1 MAGLDLRPHGRRDL
15 LTTDAEAVLKGRLR
29 LSPSP
34 LNSFKAQNMKTLT
47 LTLSGVLLATSALI
61 APGIAYAQTPPT
73 PAEAPATAAQDPEVQ
88 DEPEAVGELDEVV
101 VLGRYIPQPNRES
114 AEVAAFLTSEDLER
128 TGDSSAAGA
137 LARVT
142 GLTVVEGRFVYVRG
156 LGERYSSAL
165 LNGSPLPSPEPLQRV
180 VPLDLFPSSILE
192 SVTVQKSYSVDFP
205 GEFGGGV
212 IDLRTVDAPND
223 PFFSMSASVG
233 GNTETTNED
242 GLIYFGSRTDFTG
255 FDDGTRDIPG
265 PLSLAFGE
273 GVPVNSANFGD
284 LELERI
290 GHSLVNSPLRLLQRE
305 TTPVNFSF
313 DFAGGLK
320 SDSSLGTF
328 GLIAVAGYSNSW
340 SARNGVQEEA
350 QFSGPILV
358 PVTSKA
364 YESNQ
369 NDIQLNFL
377 GGLSLMTDNSEYR
390 WTNFFVRNVTKEAR
404 ISVGPDF
411 DAGGEVQRTDYT
423 EWFERQLFS
432 TQLSGEHEFMDGALD
447 FAWRGAYALTERNA
461 PYETRFEYGV
471 ATDGA
476 FLHEIGGNRIS
487 FSELEDDI
495 VSGGAD
501 VSYTL
506 ALSDYRDAEF
516 SFGVAY
522 FDNNRDAQRR
532 DLQFVPASTLTE
544 EQRRSR
550 VDYLYSDANI
560 GPSGLLLS
568 EVTGSAGS
576 GAAAYA
582 AQLEVAAAYVQVDAE
597 FIPLV
602 RTTFGVRYEDGQQ
615 SVSTRDLFGGAAPVP
630 PTEINEQYFLPSF
643 TATWNFAEDQQLR
656 LGASQTIGRPQFREL
671 APQSYTDPE
680 TDREFTGNPF
690 LVDTEIVNIDARYEW
705 FFARQQY
712 LTAGV
717 FYKDLEKP
725 VEATIVTSGNARQ
738 QSFLNSPQATIFGA
752 EVEAKKYFEFP
763 DSASAFVANKR
774 WLVQAN
780 YTWSDSEVQVEAG
793 DIVRTPGGGG
803 ADEDATFFIEDGS
816 RLQGQSEHVANLQL
830 GWEDD
835 TARSQATIIVNY
847 VSERISARGA
857 GGAGNREPDY
867 IQDPGIFLDFVYRKD
882 FEAGGREMG
891 FALELRNLLNT
902 EFDEY
907 QELGNKILINNYQLG
922 SSASVSLTARF

>member
-1 MAGLDLRPHGRRDL
+1 MAGLDLRPDGRRDL
-15 LTTDAEAVLKGRLR
+15 LTTDAEAARQGRLR

-34 LNSFKAQNMKTLT
+34 LNSFKAQIMKTVT

-61 APGIAYAQTPPT
+61 APGLACAQTS
-73 PAEAPATAAQDPEVQ
+73 PAASQAAAPQDPAAP

-101 VLGRYIPQPNRES
+101 VLGRFIPEPNRES
-114 AEVAAFLTSEDLER
+114 AEVAAFLTSEDLKR

-142 GLTVVEGRFVYVRG
+142 GLTVVEGRFIYVRG

-180 VPLDLFPSSILE
+180 VPLDLFPSNILE
-192 SVTVQKSYSVDFP
+192 SVTVQKTYSVDFP

-223 PFFSMSASVG
+223 PFFTMSASIG
-233 GNTETTNED
+233 ANSETTNKES
-242 GLIYFGSRTDFTG
+242 LVYFGSRTDFTG

-265 PLSLAFGE
+265 PLAIAFGR
-273 GVPVNSANFGD
+273 GVPVNSANVEAQ
-284 LELERI
+284 ELQRI

-305 TTPVNFSF
+305 TTPVNFGF
-313 DFAGGLK
+313 DFAGGLS
-320 SDSSLGTF
+320 SDSSLGTL
-328 GLIAVAGYSNSW
+328 GLIAVAGYGNNW
-340 SARNGVQEEA
+340 STRRGFQEES
-350 QFSGPILV
+350 QFSGAVLV
-358 PVTSKA
+358 PATSKA
-364 YESNQ
+364 FESNQ

-377 GGLSLMTDNSEYR
+377 GGLSLTNDTNELK

-404 ISVGPDF
+404 TSAGPDF
-411 DAGGEVQRTDYT
+411 AAGGQVQRTDFT

-432 TQLSGEHEFMDGALD
+432 SQLAGEHQFMDDALQ
-447 FAWRGAYALTERNA
+447 FSWRAAYAKTERNA

-471 ATDGA
+471 DADGN
-476 FLHEIGGNRIS
+476 FVHQIGGNRIS
-487 FSELEDDI
+487 FSELDDDI

-501 VSYTL
+501 LSYTL
-506 ALSDYRDAEF
+506 PLSDYREAVF
-516 SFGVAY
+516 SVGVAWS
-522 FDNNRDAQRR
+522 DNNRDAQRR
-532 DLQFVPASTLTE
+532 DLQFVPVGTLTD

-550 VDYLYSDANI
+550 VDFLYSDFNI
-560 GPSGLLLS
+560 GPTGLVLT
-568 EVTGSAGS
+568 ETTGGGGS
-576 GAAAYA
+576 GAAAYS

-597 FIPLV
+597 IVPLV
-602 RTTFGVRYEDGQQ
+602 RTTFGVRYEDGRQT
-615 SVSTRDLFGGAAPVP
+615 VTTRDLFGGASPFA

-680 TDREFTGNPF
+680 SDREFTGNPF
-690 LVDTEIVNIDARYEW
+690 LVDTEILNLDARYEW

-717 FYKDLEKP
+717 FYKDLDRP
-725 VEATIVTSGNARQ
+725 VESVVVLTGDQRQ
-738 QSFLNSPQATIFGA
+738 QSFLNAPRATIIGA
-752 EVEAKKYFEFP
+752 EIEAKKYFEFP
-763 DSASAFVANKR
+763 DAGASFIANKR

-780 YTWSDSEVQVEAG
+780 YTYSRSEVQVETG
-793 DIVRTPGGGG
+793 DFVRTLGGGG
-803 ADEDATFFIEDGS
+803 SNEDATFFIEDGS

-867 IQDPGIFLDFVYRKD
+867 IQDPGVFVDFVYRKD
-882 FEAGGREMG
+882 FEAGGRELG

-902 EFDEY
+902 DYDEF
-907 QELGNKILINNYQLG
+907 QELGNKILINNYALG
-922 SSASVSLTARF
+922 SSASISLSARF

>member
-1 MAGLDLRPHGRRDL
+1 
-15 LTTDAEAVLKGRLR
+15 
-29 LSPSP
+29 
-34 LNSFKAQNMKTLT
+34 MKTLT

-61 APGIAYAQTPPT
+61 APGQALAQTPPVQTT
-73 PAEAPATAAQDPEVQ
+73 PPSAAAQDPSVQ
-88 DEPEAVGELDEVV
+88 AEPEVVGELDEVV
-101 VLGRYIPQPNRES
+101 VLGRFIPEPNRES

-212 IDLRTVDAPND
+212 IDLRTIDAPND
-223 PFFSMSASVG
+223 PFFSMSTSIGA
-233 GNTETTNED
+233 NTETTNQD
-242 GLIYFGSRTDFTG
+242 SLVYFGSRTDFTG
-255 FDDGTRDIPG
+255 FDDGTRDVPG
-265 PLSLAFGE
+265 PLALAFAR
-273 GVPVNSANFGD
+273 GVPVNSANVPAQ
-284 LELERI
+284 ELQRI
-290 GHSLVNSPLRLLQRE
+290 GHSLINSPLRLLQRE
-305 TTPVNFSF
+305 TTPVNFGF

-320 SDSSLGTF
+320 SESSLGTF

-340 SARNGVQEEA
+340 TTRNGVQEEA
-350 QFSGPILV
+350 QFSGAVLV

-377 GGLSLMTDNSEYR
+377 GGLSLVTDNSEYR
-390 WTNFFVRNVTKEAR
+390 WTNFYVRNVTKEAR

-411 DAGGEVQRTDYT
+411 DAGGEVQRTDFT
-423 EWFERQLFS
+423 EWYERQLFS
-432 TQLSGEHEFMDGALD
+432 SQLAGEHEFMDGALE

-471 ATDGA
+471 DANGA

-501 VSYTL
+501 LSYTL
-506 ALSDYRDAEF
+506 ALSDYRDAVF
-516 SFGVAY
+516 SLGVAY
-522 FDNNRDAQRR
+522 FDNNRDAERR

-550 VDYLYSDANI
+550 VDFLYSDFNI
-560 GPSGLLLS
+560 SPTGLILS

-576 GAAAYA
+576 GAAAYS

-615 SVSTRDLFGGAAPVP
+615 SVTTRDLFGGAAPFA
-630 PTEINEQYFLPSF
+630 PTEIEEQYFLPSF
-643 TATWNFAEDQQLR
+643 TATWNFAEDQQFR

-690 LVDTEIVNIDARYEW
+690 LVDTEIMNLDARYEW

-717 FYKDLEKP
+717 FYKDLDKP

-738 QSFLNSPQATIFGA
+738 QSYLNSPQATIFGA
-752 EVEAKKYFEFP
+752 EIEAKKYFEFP
-763 DSASAFVANKR
+763 DNGASFIANKR

-780 YTWSDSEVQVEAG
+780 YTWSDSEVRVEAG
-793 DIVRTPGGGG
+793 DVVRTPGGGG

-830 GWEDD
+830 GWEDE

-847 VSERISARGA
+847 VSERVSARGA

-882 FEAGGREMG
+882 FEYAGRDLG
-891 FALELRNLLNT
+891 FSLELRNLLNT
-902 EFDEY
+902 EYDEF

>member
-1 MAGLDLRPHGRRDL
+1 
-15 LTTDAEAVLKGRLR
+15 
-29 LSPSP
+29 
-34 LNSFKAQNMKTLT
+34 MKTVT

-61 APGIAYAQTPPT
+61 APGFAYAQTPSAPIQ
-73 PAEAPATAAQDPEVQ
+73 APALQDPAAQG
-88 DEPEAVGELDEVV
+88 EPEAVGELDEVV
-101 VLGRYIPQPNRES
+101 VLGRFIPEPNRES
-114 AEVAAFLTSEDLER
+114 AEVAAFLTSEDLVR

-212 IDLRTVDAPND
+212 VDLRTVDAPND
-223 PFFSMSASVG
+223 PFFSMSVSAG
-233 GNTETTNED
+233 GNTETTGNES
-242 GLIYFGSRTDFTG
+242 LIYYGSRTDFTG

-265 PLSLAFGE
+265 PLALAFSR
-273 GVPVNSANFGD
+273 GVPINSGTVEAQ
-284 LELERI
+284 ELERI

-305 TTPVNFSF
+305 TTPINFGF
-313 DFAGGLK
+313 DFAGGMK

-340 SARNGVQEEA
+340 ATRNGVQEEA
-350 QFSGPILV
+350 QFSGSVLV

-377 GGLSLMTDNSEYR
+377 GGLSLVTDNSTYR
-390 WTNFFVRNVTKEAR
+390 WTNFYVRNVTKEAR

-411 DAGGEVQRTDYT
+411 DAGGAVQRTDYT

-432 TQLSGEHEFMDGALD
+432 SQLSGEHEFMDGALEL
-447 FAWRGAYALTERNA
+447 AWRGAYALTERNA

-471 ATDGA
+471 DANGD
-476 FLHEIGGNRIS
+476 FIHQIGGNRIS

-501 VSYTL
+501 LSYTL
-506 ALSDYRDAEF
+506 PLSDYRDAVF
-516 SFGVAY
+516 SLGVAWS
-522 FDNNRDAQRR
+522 DNNRDAERR
-532 DLQFVPASTLTE
+532 DLRFVPTSTLTD

-550 VDYLYSDANI
+550 VDYLYSDTNI
-560 GPSGLLLS
+560 GPTGIVLS

-576 GAAAYA
+576 GAAAYS
-582 AQLEVAAAYVQVDAE
+582 AQLEVAAAYLQVDAE

-602 RTTFGVRYEDGQQ
+602 RTTFGVRYEDGFQ
-615 SVSTRDLFGGAAPVP
+615 SVTTRDLFGGAAPFA
-630 PTEINEQYFLPSF
+630 PTEIEEQYFLPSF
-643 TATWNFAEDQQLR
+643 TATWNFAEDQQFR
-656 LGASQTIGRPQFREL
+656 VGASQTIGRPQFREL

-690 LVDTEIVNIDARYEW
+690 LVDTEILNLDARYEW

-717 FYKDLEKP
+717 FYKDLDRP

-738 QSFLNSPQATIFGA
+738 QSYLNSPQAVIYGA
-752 EVEAKKYFEFP
+752 EIEAKKYFEFP
-763 DSASAFVANKR
+763 DNGMSFIADKR

-780 YTWSDSEVQVEAG
+780 YTWSDSEVNVEPG

-847 VSERISARGA
+847 VSERVSARGA
-857 GGAGNREPDY
+857 GSAGNREPDY
-867 IQDPGIFLDFVYRKD
+867 VQDPGIFIDFVYRKD
-882 FEAGGREMG
+882 FEMGGRELG
-891 FALELRNLLNT
+891 FALELRNLLGT
-902 EFDEY
+902 DFDEF
-907 QELGNKILINNYQLG
+907 QELGNKILINNYELG

>member
-1 MAGLDLRPHGRRDL
+1 
-15 LTTDAEAVLKGRLR
+15 
-29 LSPSP
+29 
-34 LNSFKAQNMKTLT
+34 MKTVT

-61 APGIAYAQTPPT
+61 APGLAYAQTPP
-73 PAEAPATAAQDPEVQ
+73 APAPEAAADQDPAAQ
-88 DEPEAVGELDEVV
+88 DEPEQVGELDEVI
-101 VLGRYIPQPNRES
+101 VLGRYIPEPNRES

-233 GNTETTNED
+233 GNTETTGEES
-242 GLIYFGSRTDFTG
+242 LIYFGSRTDFTG
-255 FDDGTRDIPG
+255 FDDGTRDVPG
-265 PLSLAFGE
+265 QLALAFARGR
-273 GVPVNSANFGD
+273 PVNSSNVTP
-284 LELERI
+284 LELESI

-305 TTPVNFSF
+305 VTPVNFGF
-313 DFAGGLK
+313 DFAGGFK

-328 GLIAVAGYSNSW
+328 GVIGVAGYSNGW
-340 SARNGVQEEA
+340 STRNGVQEEA
-350 QFSGPILV
+350 QFSGAILV

-364 YESNQ
+364 FESNQ

-377 GGLSLMTDNSEYR
+377 GGLSLITDNSDYR

-411 DAGGEVQRTDYT
+411 DAGGSVQRSDYT

-432 TQLSGEHEFMDGALD
+432 TQLSGEHEFMDGALEIS
-447 FAWRGAYALTERNA
+447 WRGAYALTERNA

-471 ATDGA
+471 GATGE

-501 VSYTL
+501 VSYTMD
-506 ALSDYRDAEF
+506 LSDFREAVF

-522 FDNNRDAQRR
+522 SDNNRDAERR
-532 DLQFVPASTLTE
+532 DLQFVPATTLTE

-550 VDYLYSDANI
+550 VDYLYSDVNI
-560 GPSGLLLS
+560 GPSGLILT
-568 EVTGSAGS
+568 EITGGAGS
-576 GAAAYA
+576 GAAAYS
-582 AQLEVAAAYVQVDAE
+582 AQMEVAAAYFQVDAE
-597 FIPLV
+597 IIPLV
-602 RTTFGVRYEDGQQ
+602 RTTFGVRFEDGRQ
-615 SVSTRDLFGGAAPVP
+615 SVTTRDLFGGAAPFA
-630 PTEINEQYFLPSF
+630 PTAIEEQYYLPSF
-643 TATWNFAEDQQLR
+643 TGTWNFAEDQQLR
-656 LGASQTIGRPQFREL
+656 LGASMTIGRPQFREL

-690 LVDTEIVNIDARYEW
+690 LVDTEILNVDARYEW

-725 VEATIVTSGNARQ
+725 VEATIVTTGNARQ
-738 QSFLNSPQATIFGA
+738 QSYLNSPRATIFGA
-752 EVEAKKYFEFP
+752 EVEAKKFFEFP
-763 DSASAFVANKR
+763 DSGMAFIANKR

-780 YTWSDSEVQVEAG
+780 YTWSDSEVNVEAG
-793 DIVRTPGGGG
+793 DFVRTPGGGG
-803 ADEDATFFIEDGS
+803 ANENAAFFVEDGS
-816 RLQGQSEHVANLQL
+816 RLEGQSEHVANLQL

-835 TARSQATIIVNY
+835 TARSQATLIVNY

-867 IQDPGIFLDFVYRKD
+867 IQDPGIFMDFVYRKD
-882 FEAGGREMG
+882 FEVGGRDMG
-891 FALELRNLLNT
+891 FAVELRNLLNT
-902 EFDEY
+902 GYDEF
-907 QELGNKILINNYQLG
+907 QELGNKILINNYELG

>member
-1 MAGLDLRPHGRRDL
+1 
-15 LTTDAEAVLKGRLR
+15 
-29 LSPSP
+29 
-34 LNSFKAQNMKTLT
+34 MKTVT

-61 APGIAYAQTPPT
+61 APGLAYAQTS
-73 PAEAPATAAQDPEVQ
+73 PAASQQAAAPQDPAAQ
-88 DEPEAVGELDEVV
+88 DEPEAAGELDEVV
-101 VLGRYIPQPNRES
+101 VLGRFIPEPNRES

-223 PFFSMSASVG
+223 PFFSMSASIG
-233 GNTETTNED
+233 GNTETTGDE

-255 FDDGTRDIPG
+255 FDDGTRDIPD
-265 PLSLAFGE
+265 PLALAFGQ

-305 TTPVNFSF
+305 TTPVNFGF
-313 DFAGGLK
+313 DFAGGMK

-340 SARNGVQEEA
+340 STRNGVQEEA
-350 QFSGPILV
+350 QFSGAVLV

-364 YESNQ
+364 FESNQ

-377 GGLSLMTDNSEYR
+377 GGLSLITDNSDYR

-423 EWFERQLFS
+423 EWYERQLFS
-432 TQLSGEHEFMDGALD
+432 SQLSGEHEFMDGALE

-471 ATDGA
+471 AADGS

-487 FSELEDDI
+487 FSELDDDI

-501 VSYTL
+501 LSYTL
-506 ALSDYRDAEF
+506 ALSDYRDAVF
-516 SFGVAY
+516 SAGVAWS
-522 FDNNRDAQRR
+522 DNNRDAERR

-560 GPSGLLLS
+560 GPTGLVLS

-576 GAAAYA
+576 GAAAYS
-582 AQLEVAAAYVQVDAE
+582 AQLEVAAAYIQVDAE

-602 RTTFGVRYEDGQQ
+602 RTTFGVRYEDGYQ
-615 SVSTRDLFGGAAPVP
+615 SVTTRDLFGGAAPFA
-630 PTEINEQYFLPSF
+630 PTEIEEQYFLPSF
-643 TATWNFAEDQQLR
+643 TATWNFAEDQQFR

-690 LVDTEIVNIDARYEW
+690 LVDTEILNLDARYEW

-717 FYKDLEKP
+717 FFKNLEKP

-738 QSFLNSPQATIFGA
+738 QSYLNSPQATIYGA
-752 EVEAKKYFEFP
+752 EIEAKKFFEFP
-763 DSASAFVANKR
+763 DNGWSFIADKR

-793 DIVRTPGGGG
+793 DVVRTPGGGG
-803 ADEDATFFIEDGS
+803 SDEDATFFIADGS

-867 IQDPGIFLDFVYRKD
+867 IQDPGIFVDFVYRKD
-882 FEAGGREMG
+882 FEVGGRDMG

-902 EFDEY
+902 DFDEY
-907 QELGNKILINNYQLG
+907 QELGNKILINNYELG

>member
-1 MAGLDLRPHGRRDL
+1 VAGLDLRPHGRRVL
-15 LTTDAEAVLKGRLR
+15 LTTDAEAARPGRLR

-34 LNSFKAQNMKTLT
+34 LNSFKAQIMKTVT

-61 APGIAYAQTPPT
+61 APGMAYAQTPPV
-73 PAEAPATAAQDPEVQ
+73 EAAQDPSAQ
-88 DEPEAVGELDEVV
+88 DEPDAAGELDEIV
-101 VLGRYIPQPNRES
+101 VLGRFIPEPNRES

-192 SVTVQKSYSVDFP
+192 SVTVQKSYSVNFP

-212 IDLRTVDAPND
+212 IDLRTVDAPNQ
-223 PFFSMSASVG
+223 PFFSMSTSIG
-233 GNTETTNED
+233 GNTETTNKD
-242 GLIYFGSRTDFTG
+242 SLIYFGSRTDFTG
-255 FDDGTRDIPG
+255 FDDGTRDVPG
-265 PLSLAFGE
+265 PLALAFSE
-273 GVPVNSANFGD
+273 DVPVNSANFGD

-305 TTPVNFSF
+305 TTPVNFGF

-328 GLIAVAGYSNSW
+328 GLIGVAGYSNSW
-340 SARNGVQEEA
+340 ATRNGVQEEA
-350 QFSGPILV
+350 QFSGAVLV

-364 YESNQ
+364 FESNQ

-377 GGLSLMTDNSEYR
+377 GGLSLVTDNSDYR
-390 WTNFFVRNVTKEAR
+390 WTNFYVRNVTKEAR

-411 DAGGEVQRTDYT
+411 DAGGEIQRTDFT
-423 EWFERQLFS
+423 EWYERQLFS
-432 TQLSGEHEFMDGALD
+432 TQLSGEHEFLDGALE

-471 ATDGA
+471 AADGA

-501 VSYTL
+501 LSYTL
-506 ALSDYRDAEF
+506 PLSDYRDAVF
-516 SFGVAY
+516 SFGVAWS
-522 FDNNRDAQRR
+522 DNNRDAQRR
-532 DLQFVPASTLTE
+532 DLQFVPAGTLTE

-560 GPSGLLLS
+560 GPTGLILS

-576 GAAAYA
+576 GAAAYS
-582 AQLEVAAAYVQVDAE
+582 AQLEVAAAYFQVDAE
-597 FIPLV
+597 FIPLL
-602 RTTFGVRYEDGQQ
+602 RTTFGVRYEDGRQ
-615 SVSTRDLFGGAAPVP
+615 SVTTRDLFGGAAPFA
-630 PTEINEQYFLPSF
+630 PTEIEEQYFLPSF
-643 TATWNFAEDQQLR
+643 TATWNFAEDQQFR
-656 LGASQTIGRPQFREL
+656 VGASQTIGRPQFREL

-690 LVDTEIVNIDARYEW
+690 LVDTEILNLDARYEW

-717 FYKDLEKP
+717 FFKDLDKP

-738 QSFLNSPQATIFGA
+738 QSYLNSPQAVIYGA
-752 EVEAKKYFEFP
+752 EIEAKKYFEFP
-763 DSASAFVANKR
+763 DNGLSFIADKR

-780 YTWSDSEVQVEAG
+780 YTWSDSEVQVDAG
-793 DIVRTPGGGG
+793 DVVRTPGGGG

-867 IQDPGIFLDFVYRKD
+867 IQDPGVFVDFVYRKD
-882 FEAGGREMG
+882 FEYGGRDLG

-902 EFDEY
+902 DFDEH
-907 QELGNKILINNYQLG
+907 QTLGNTIRINNYELG